1 MPENDSI
8 QQNADYSEAYRKLV
22 HIGLGAIAFSL
33 GWLPWPVAAGAAFA
47 AILFNWLVLPR
58 LGGEKI
64 SRAGSRS
71 DWGIVL
77 YPISVFLLIVI
88 FRDRPEIAAVGWIAL
103 AFGDG
108 TATLIGRN
116 LKGPRIPWNPKKSV
130 LGALAF
136 IEVALPVAWGATW
149 VIGAAETLLP
159 TLMILFV
166 AIGVSM
172 IVETLPTGVD
182 DNLTVPFSAALTM
195 WALGC
200 VTHPPGLALT
210 PVQEKWLIANL
221 VLAIVGYLAKSVNW
235 SGLVGGALLGSVLI
249 VFGGWQLYVLLL
261 AFFVVGSGVTKV
273 GIRRKASMG
282 LAQEQGGR
290 RGFSHAFANV
300 GTAAILAMMAAT
312 TGFDGPTLWLAAAA
326 ALATATA
333 DTTASEIG
341 QLIGRRPFLPLTF
354 RRVPPGTEGAISIE
368 GTLAGAIAALVMGAL
383 GAILWVSWFV
393 ADAPFT
399 SAFAFAFSS
408 EKIFDTARLAGF
420 ITLAAVVASW
430 IESVVGSWNR
440 TRIQPISNGTLNFMN
455 TVVGASLMI
464 ALLRLSS

>member
-1 MPENDSI
+1 MPDNDSI
-8 QQNADYSEAYRKLV
+8 QHNDGYSEAGRKLV
-22 HIGLGAIAFSL
+22 HIGLGLIAFSL
-33 GWLPWPVAAGAAFA
+33 GWLPWPVAAAAAFG
-47 AILFNWLVLPR
+47 AILFNWLILPR
-58 LGGEKI
+58 IGGQKI
-64 SRAGSRS
+64 SRSSAGS
-71 DWGIVL
+71 DMGIVL
-77 YPISVFLLIVI
+77 YPLSVFVLIVL

-116 LKGPRIPWNPKKSV
+116 LKGPRIPWNRDKSA
-130 LGALAF
+130 LGTLAF
-136 IEVALPVAWGATW
+136 LEVALPVSWAATW

-166 AIGVSM
+166 AIGVAA
-172 IVETLPTGVD
+172 IVETLPSGID
-182 DNLTVPFSAALTM
+182 DNLTVPFSAALTF

-200 VTHPPGLALT
+200 VIRTPAIALT
-210 PVQEKWLIANL
+210 PEQETWLVVNVI
-221 VLAIVGYLAKSVNW
+221 LAVVGYAAKTVNW
-235 SGLVGGALLGSVLI
+235 SGLVGGALLGTVLI

-261 AFFVVGSGVTKV
+261 AFFVVGSGVTKL
-273 GIRRKASMG
+273 GIRRKAGMG

-300 GTAAILAMMAAT
+300 GTAAILAFMVVT
-312 TGFDGPTLWLAAAA
+312 TGFDGPALWLAAAA

-368 GTLAGAIAALVMGAL
+368 GTVAGAAAALMMGIL
-383 GAILWVSWFV
+383 GAVLWTSWLV
-393 ADAPFT
+393 VDASF
-399 SAFAFAFSS
+399 SDAVAFAFSP
-408 EKIFDTARLAGF
+408 EKGHATLRLAAF
-420 ITLAAVVASW
+420 ITVAAVVASW

-440 TRIQPISNGTLNFMN
+440 TRNKPISNGTLNFMN
-455 TVVGASLMI
+455 TVVGAALML
-464 ALLRLSS
+464 ALLGLSS